1 MLTRINASYTEALL
15 VIEKGTPTIMPEYY
29 SLQFTLFVIISL
41 IIYYLSG
48 KKSLNLQWIILLIS
62 SLVYYSFTGVYYLI
76 FILITSFSIWIT
88 SITIDHTNQEYLQ
101 KKKSLSDRNE
111 RRLLKSRHQ
120 KRKRICLIAC
130 LILCL
135 GLLAA
140 FKYVPSS
147 LRPIKG
153 LLIPLGISFY
163 TFQSV
168 SYLVDVY
175 NQKYHAEKSFFR
187 LLLFISWF
195 PQLVEGPINR
205 YDSLAPQLFQQR
217 EKVNWDLFQRGLL
230 QIGYGFFKK
239 LAIANLLSEVI
250 SGSLDSVT
258 GSIPGSVVVASILLY
273 SAQQYADFSGGIDIV
288 LGVSKLYGIQ
298 MSPNFR
304 QPYFSVSL
312 ADFWRRWHITLGAW
326 MRDYVFYPL
335 ALSRPIQKLG
345 TRSGKRFGKK
355 IGTELAAGLV
365 NIIVFLLVGI
375 WHGIESHYILWG
387 LYNGIVIAVSS
398 LLQPTFHQLSLK
410 LKMNTEGRGFHIFR
424 VVRTFIIV
432 NIGWYFDRIVNL
444 KDCMICFRNTF
455 AHFQIPSLLPFFQT
469 YGVVR
474 FAIVAIACI
483 LVFFV
488 SADKEHGKDVVS
500 VVRGQHALV
509 RYSLLTVCPL
519 LILYSCSI
527 VNHPVGFMYA
537 NF

>member
-1 MLTRINASYTEALL
+1 MKR
-15 VIEKGTPTIMPEYY
+15 PE
-29 SLQFTLFVIISL
+29 
-41 IIYYLSG
+41 
-48 KKSLNLQWIILLIS
+48 IILPD
-62 SLVYYSFTGVYYLI
+62 YK
-76 FILITSFSIWIT
+76 
-88 SITIDHTNQEYLQ
+88 N
-101 KKKSLSDRNE
+101 
-111 RRLLKSRHQ
+111 
-120 KRKRICLIAC
+120 C
-130 LILCL
+130 
-135 GLLAA
+135 
-140 FKYVPSS
+140 
-147 LRPIKG
+147 
-153 LLIPLGISFY
+153 
-163 TFQSV
+163 
-168 SYLVDVY
+168 
-175 NQKYHAEKSFFR
+175 
-187 LLLFISWF
+187 
-195 PQLVEGPINR
+195 
-205 YDSLAPQLFQQR
+205 
-217 EKVNWDLFQRGLL
+217 
-230 QIGYGFFKK
+230 
-239 LAIANLLSEVI
+239 IANL
-250 SGSLDSVT
+250 
-258 GSIPGSVVVASILLY
+258 PNSILKKFN
-273 SAQQYADFSGGIDIV
+273 AEPRGD
-288 LGVSKLYGIQ
+288 
-298 MSPNFR
+298 
-304 QPYFSVSL
+304 SL
-312 ADFWRRWHITLGAW
+312 PLLDRYLTH
-326 MRDYVFYPL
+326 DY
-335 ALSRPIQKLG
+335 K
-345 TRSGKRFGKK
+345 
-355 IGTELAAGLV
+355 

-455 AHFQIPSLLPFFQT
+455 AHFQISSLLPFFQT